1 MSYTMGAQSAGQ
13 VFKSTYE
20 TQFQKMINN
29 GVDPEVYTPAPDGRR
44 GKTVLFSV
52 YALPDD
58 FDIYGQLGVTNPE
71 SIPAMESYVTHREG
85 PTDEMQA
92 VDRSLNTL
100 SQAQLESSILSKCQP
115 ISKQKRFTEDQRNIT
130 PTRGSCFLKEQ
141 SKCGCEFAI
150 GVGGCGPGGASLEGT
165 FTIESENRSLG
176 DTEFKYSAITSL
188 PVLITLPEPSYSAGP
203 DNCAI

>member
-1 MSYTMGAQSAGQ
+1 ETNPPRTYSNRGSVLFIDHTNYSAINRDIISDLSYSY
-13 VFKSTYE
+13 VFKFDPFAADCNIGE
-20 TQFQKMINN
+20 CNN
-29 GVDPEVYTPAPDGRR
+29 GVDPEVYTPAPDGRQ

-71 SIPAMESYVTHREG
+71 SIPAMSSYVTYREG

-115 ISKQKRFTEDQRNIT
+115 ISKQKRFAEDQRNIT

-141 SKCGCEFAI
+141 SECGCEYAI
-150 GVGGCGPGGASLEGT
+150 GVGGCGPDITSLEGT
-165 FTIESENRSLG
+165 FTIESENR
-176 DTEFKYSAITSL
+176 
-188 PVLITLPEPSYSAGP
+188 
-203 DNCAI
+203 